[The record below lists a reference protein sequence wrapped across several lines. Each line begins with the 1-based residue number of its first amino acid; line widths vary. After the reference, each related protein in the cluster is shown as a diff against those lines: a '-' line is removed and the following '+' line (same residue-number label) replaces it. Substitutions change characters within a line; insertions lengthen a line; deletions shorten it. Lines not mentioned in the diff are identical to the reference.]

1 MREDELPGVVIGSAI
16 EVHRALGPGLL
27 ESAYQK
33 CLGIEFDSRGLHF
46 EREVEIPALY
56 RGVRIEPAYR
66 ADFVIDGR
74 LIVEVKSVTKLDPIH
89 KAQLLTYLKLTSI
102 PLGLLLNLNGPT
114 LKEGIVRMRL

>member
-46 EREVEIPALY
+46 EREVEIPVLY

-74 LIVEVKSVTKLDPIH
+74 LIVEVKSVAKLDPIH

-102 PLGLLLNLNGPT
+102 PLGLLLNFNGPT